1 VGAPI
6 LLVLVLVIGLMVV
19 AFVGKYAKD
28 TTSDA
33 MTKGKKEAGNL
44 DKELGTHLT
53 ITAIYP
59 TVDYLKNGFCG
70 ESASANNCELTAT
83 NVNGAKLVIEVKNS
97 GKKPLRANQLWDMK
111 IYANDVPLSNQ
122 TEWGVSQEYDT
133 VWQPSTTKNV
143 VIDRTCANLIG
154 LPGDSL
160 TIVVRPQAGTS
171 GIIELTC
178 EQCCAMQP
186 AQQLECA
193 EKCA

>member
-33 MTKGKKEAGNL
+33 MNKGKKEAGNL

-53 ITAIYP
+53 VTAIYP
-59 TVDYLKNGFCG
+59 TIDYLKNGFCG
-70 ESASANNCELTAT
+70 TASDNKCELSTT
-83 NVNGAKLVIEVKNS
+83 NINGAKLVLQVKNS

-111 IYANDVPLSNQ
+111 IYVNDVPLSNQ
-122 TEWGVSQEYDT
+122 TEWGVTQGYDT
-133 VWQPSTTKNV
+133 IWQPSTTKDF
-143 VIDRTCANLIG
+143 VINKDCSDLIG
-154 LPGDSL
+154 LPEDSF
-160 TIVVRPQAGTS
+160 TVVVRPQAGTS

-178 EQCCAMQP
+178 EQCCAMQSSR
-186 AQQLECA
+186 QLECA
-193 EKCA
+193 EECA